1 MAVNVRLKHSS
12 VDGKAPVAS
21 DLLEGEVAL
30 NIHQN
35 SPAAYIKDSN
45 GDIVKLAGAG
55 SVTDADAVKKSET
68 ASQNMAGDLT
78 LGTDKITLDAG
89 TGEIT
94 ADGVRAEQVDV
105 TQTGSGYTYI
115 GRKSDGTATFF
126 IGDDGSGKFAADTIV
141 GENNGSASTNASGI
155 YIGKEGYISYFKSSS
170 EASDFIVCRKHG
182 NANPVASIASD
193 GSLNAA
199 GDVKIGGTLP
209 SSPNITLSA
218 AGSITAAGDLQVGES
233 SFSGN
238 DDGVIVQTNGRI
250 TASAADGSD
259 VWNGFTTGGNRT
271 SVIGADGSITA
282 AGGIRSLGDAYLGTS
297 EGVLL
302 NGGPDRNF
310 PGSIDVCRDGATN
323 LLWKGWQK
331 GITSPTSQITAD
343 GSITAAGNVTVGD
356 YQSGTAGKNGF
367 QLRSWGELVQNR
379 NGGDAY
385 TLYNNSAAKTV
396 IISADGS
403 TTFGVFPQST
413 SINGNSLTKFNASST
428 ANIICRKTDS
438 LYNTYHAFEV
448 QDNTSA
454 VTASITGTG
463 SATFAGVCKVDR
475 TVSGDGCFHAALNGT
490 VKASIKSDGSIL
502 CDGSVTSG
510 SLAPGGGGG
519 NYFYNGEVAAYSPSA
534 SNTIFR
540 GWDASGSTNSLVAS
554 IYANGNAVF
563 VGSVTASNVSDVR
576 FKENITDAKP
586 QLADTVALGS
596 QLKNWDWKDDAPLN
610 EELRARRFLGLVAQE
625 AEKVCPELTYTVPR
639 IKQGKELTPEV
650 VVPAVYETKTV
661 PAVLDDEGE
670 VIEEETT
677 EEVLVT
683 EEQVTPATYEQLD
696 DSYKAINHDI
706 LVMKLLGAVAE
717 LKAEVDAL
725 KAVSS

>member
-385 TLYNNSAAKTV
+385 TLYNNSATKTV
-396 IISADGS
+396 IIA
-403 TTFGVFPQST
+403 
-413 SINGNSLTKFNASST
+413 
-428 ANIICRKTDS
+428 AN
-438 LYNTYHAFEV
+438 
-448 QDNTSA
+448 
-454 VTASITGTG
+454 G
-463 SATFAGVCKVDR
+463 SATFGNTTDYVKIDPITNGLFIVE
-475 TVSGDGCFHAALNGT
+475 SGSSKINLN
-490 VKASIKSDGSIL
+490 KDGSASFASNVTLEGTAAYLVVKRTGATGTTTIAQFGTDSIAQAIEFRANGSATF
-502 CDGSVTSG
+502 DGSVTSG